1 MAPGLSV
8 WNWQI
13 PAGTATNKIK
23 PKAAYVIFSNFNFSD
38 NIPPLFVKL
47 ALQQHFKV
55 ICLIFYIFKQTKNTL
70 KHKKYYIWTHI
81 LF

>member
-47 ALQQHFKV
+47 ALQ
-55 ICLIFYIFKQTKNTL
+55 
-70 KHKKYYIWTHI
+70 
-81 LF
+81 